1 MPGQLFV
8 ISGPSGA
15 GKSTVIAAL
24 RDGLGG
30 LAYSISHTTRR
41 PRGEEVDGVH
51 YHFVGGE
58 TFEAM
63 IAGGA
68 FVEWAK
74 VYDDLYGTSFAG
86 LDRQLASE
94 KDVLLDVDAQGAES
108 IRRRYPHS
116 VLVYLLPPSLEAL
129 EMRLKGRR
137 TDDDATVRGR
147 LDKAQQEIR
156 RCAGYDYIVIN
167 DQLDAAVEEVRAV
180 IVSERCRSARR
191 MPAVTRLFSCLVDP
205 PIHP

>member
-15 GKSTVIAAL
+15 GKSTIIAAL
-24 RDGLGG
+24 RGG
-30 LAYSISHTTRR
+30 FGDLAYSISHTTRR
-41 PRGEEVDGVH
+41 PRGVEADGVH
-51 YHFVGGE
+51 YHFVDRK

-68 FVEWAK
+68 FVEWAR

-86 LDRQLASE
+86 LDKQLASGA
-94 KDVLLDVDAQGAES
+94 DVLLDVDAQGAES

-129 EMRLKGRR
+129 GTRLMQRR
-137 TDDDATVRGR
+137 TDDAPTIRNR
-147 LDKAQQEIR
+147 LEKARQEIQK
-156 RCAGYDYIVIN
+156 CAGYDHIVIN
-167 DQLDAAVEEVRAV
+167 DTLDTAVAEIRAV
-180 IVSERCRSARR
+180 IVSERCRASRR
-191 MPAVTRLFSCLVDP
+191 MSAVRRLFPFLGIRPIDP
-205 PIHP
+205 

>member
-24 RDGLGG
+24 REGLGG

-51 YHFVGGE
+51 YHFVGRE

-86 LDRQLASE
+86 LDRQLAAE
-94 KDVLLDVDAQGAES
+94 KDVLLDVDAQGAGS

-156 RCAGYDYIVIN
+156 TCAGYDYIVIN

-191 MPAVTRLFSCLVDP
+191 MPAVARLFSCLEDP